1 MKQKKQDLLA
11 VFSHNNTCHYKSYLM
26 ILKQE
31 VIIEYFTLY
40 LIYVT
45 SSLNTSIVI
54 AYKTRLIAL

>member
-45 SSLNTSIVI
+45 SIVI
-54 AYKTRLIAL
+54 AYKTGLIAL